1 MEWEKY
7 PEPLSMTTAGREA
20 AGSIRNSE
28 NLLKIGNGSVRVQ
41 FRSNRKIWAEDHGL
55 EEDEEDFDPKWKE
68 WVNGKF
74 GR

>member
-28 NLLKIGNGSVRVQ
+28 KLLKIGNGSVRV
-41 FRSNRKIWAEDHGL
+41 
-55 EEDEEDFDPKWKE
+55 
-68 WVNGKF
+68 
-74 GR
+74 